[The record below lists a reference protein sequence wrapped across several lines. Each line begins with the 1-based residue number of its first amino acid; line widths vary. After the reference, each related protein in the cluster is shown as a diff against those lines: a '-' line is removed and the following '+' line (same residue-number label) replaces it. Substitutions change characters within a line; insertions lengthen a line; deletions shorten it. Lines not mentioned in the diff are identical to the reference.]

1 MSLNRLKSYSPDA
14 RRYDELCDANG
25 NVRAQWQP
33 LIDKLTAEWPES
45 ARRSAELARR
55 LVIENGVTYN
65 VYADPQGR
73 DRPWALD
80 PIPLVITADEWQQ
93 IELGVAQRARVLD
106 AMLRDLY
113 GEQRLLSSGVV
124 PPELAF
130 GHPNFLWPC
139 RNVLPA
145 QNGRHLHLYAAD
157 LARAPD
163 GRWWVLA
170 DRTQTPSGVGY
181 ALENQQIIMRVFPE
195 LMREMGVQTTHAP
208 LGALREELLNFA
220 ANDPAPLAVVLTPG
234 PFNETYFEHV
244 YLARQLGLPLVEGH
258 DLTVRGAIVYL
269 KTLSGLRRVH
279 SILRRLDDDYCD
291 PLELRSD
298 SALGVPGLLDAVR
311 AGNVMVANALG
322 SGVLESAAW
331 LGFVPGAAEHLLGER
346 LQLQSL
352 ATWWCGERPALDYV
366 LENFERLVIK
376 PAFPNQRFEPQFG
389 RELQWKE
396 RADLLQRIRRRPYA
410 YVAQE
415 RVALSQVPVWRSGAA
430 PGFNAKSLTMR
441 VYAMATSEGSTPSEI
456 ATGYSVMR
464 GGLVRIAGETADV
477 VSAQR
482 GGGSKSVWILGS
494 PKTSPDSLASA
505 NKDLHPSQPRST
517 SRHNELPSSLVEN
530 LFWLG
535 RYAERCE
542 AKTRLLRATLSV
554 RTDPQAWSAVLD
566 YCLEAGV
573 MNSRVQADL
582 GAFDATNPQSVAA
595 DLQRLG
601 WSATQVRSRLSAE
614 HWRAVSGVQRQLS
627 DATPR
632 TDVRETLDRLLL
644 SLAAM
649 AGFAL
654 DDMAQDEGWCWLA
667 LGRRLERLLFL
678 SDLLVNRLA
687 SETLL
692 WRNELEWILDING
705 CTIAYRTRYVATPR
719 LPTVLDLLINDPNNP
734 RTLTFQWESM
744 RTTLGR
750 LATVL
755 EGAGEETLQS
765 EMAELTAVDFNAI
778 EGNSPA
784 ATAARKILIERLQ
797 ALSFAARGLSDR
809 LSLRYFSHID
819 SELRAVAS

>member
-1 MSLNRLKSYSPDA
+1 MSLSRLKSYTPDP
-14 RRYDELCDANG
+14 RRYDELCDASG
-25 NVRAQWQP
+25 AMRTHWQP
-33 LIDKLTAEWPES
+33 LIDRLMVEWPES

-55 LVIENGVTYN
+55 LVVENGVTYN

-80 PIPLVITADEWQQ
+80 PIPLVITPDEWQE
-93 IELGVAQRARVLD
+93 IATGVAQRARVLD
-106 AMLRDLY
+106 AMLGDLY
-113 GEQRLLSSGVV
+113 GAQRLLSSGTV

-139 RNVLPA
+139 HGVAPPG
-145 QNGRHLHLYAAD
+145 GRRLHLYAAD

-163 GRWWVLA
+163 GKWWVLA
-170 DRTQTPSGVGY
+170 DRTQTPSGIGY
-181 ALENQQIIMRVFPE
+181 ALENQQIISRVFPE
-195 LMREMGVQTTHAP
+195 LMRDMRVQVSQTP
-208 LGALREELLNFA
+208 LGPLREELLNLA
-220 ANDPAPLAVVLTPG
+220 GGDAAPLAVVLTPG

-279 SILRRLDDDYCD
+279 SIMRRLDDDFCD
-291 PLELRSD
+291 PRELRSD
-298 SALGVPGLLDAVR
+298 SALGVPGMLDAVR

-331 LGFVPGAAEHLLGER
+331 LGFIPGAAEQLLGER
-346 LQLQSL
+346 LSLQSL

-389 RELQWKE
+389 RELKWTD
-396 RADLLQRIRRRPYA
+396 RADLLQRIRMRPYA

-415 RVALSQVPVWRSGAA
+415 RVPLSQAPVWRAGAV
-430 PGFNAKSLTMR
+430 PGFAAKSLTMR
-441 VYAMATSEGSTPSEI
+441 VYAMASSS
-456 ATGYSVMR
+456 GYEVMR
-464 GGLVRIAGETADV
+464 GGLVRIAGETSADV
-477 VSAQR
+477 VSTQR
-482 GGGSKSVWILGS
+482 GGGSKSVWILS
-494 PKTSPDSLASA
+494 PPDLMTASVSGVTRDATRDAFKTSARP
-505 NKDLHPSQPRST
+505 
-517 SRHNELPSSLVEN
+517 NELPSSLVEN

-554 RTDPQAWSAVLD
+554 RTDPQTWSTVLE
-566 YCLEAGV
+566 YCHDKGV
-573 MNSRVQADL
+573 MNSRVQADM
-582 GAFDATNPQSVAA
+582 GAFDASNPQSVAG

-614 HWRAVSGVQRQLS
+614 HWRALSAVQRQLK

-632 TDVRETLDRLLL
+632 TDVRETLDKLLL

-654 DDMAQDEGWCWLA
+654 DDMAQDEGWCWLV
-667 LGRRLERLLFL
+667 LGRRLERMLFL
-678 SDLLVNRLA
+678 SDLLIDRLS
-687 SETLL
+687 SETYS
-692 WRNELEWILDING
+692 WRNELEWLLDING

-719 LPTVLDLLINDPNNP
+719 IASVLDLLINDLGNP
-734 RTLTFQWESM
+734 RTLAFQWESL
-744 RTTLGR
+744 RAVLGR

-755 EGAGEETLQS
+755 DGIPTDSLRS
-765 EMAELTAVDFNAI
+765 EMAALTSIDLSAL
-778 EGNSPA
+778 EGNVQDIAEP
-784 ATAARKILIERLQ
+784 RQELIERLQ
-797 ALSFAARGLSDR
+797 SLAAATRGLSDR

-819 SELRAVAS
+819 MELRAVAS

>member
-1 MSLNRLKSYSPDA
+1 MSLNRLKSYAPDP
-14 RRYDELCDANG
+14 RRYDELCDASG
-25 NVRAQWQP
+25 DMREQWRP
-33 LIDKLTAEWPES
+33 LIDRLMAEWPES

-55 LVIENGVTYN
+55 LVVENGVTYN

-80 PIPLVITADEWQQ
+80 PIPLVITSAEWQE
-93 IELGVAQRARVLD
+93 IAAGVAQRARVLD
-106 AMLRDLY
+106 ALLCDLY

-139 RNVLPA
+139 HGVTPPG
-145 QNGRHLHLYAAD
+145 GRRLHLYAAD

-170 DRTQTPSGVGY
+170 DRTQTPSGIGY
-181 ALENQQIIMRVFPE
+181 ALENQQIISRVFPE
-195 LMREMGVQTTHAP
+195 LMRDMRVQVSHAP
-208 LGALREELLNFA
+208 LSPLRDELLNV
-220 ANDPAPLAVVLTPG
+220 NDENASPLAVVLTPG

-244 YLARQLGLPLVEGH
+244 YLARQLGFPLVEGH
-258 DLTVRGAIVYL
+258 DLTVRGQMVFL

-279 SILRRLDDDYCD
+279 SILRRLDDDFCD

-298 SALGVPGLLDAVR
+298 SALGVPGLLGAIR

-331 LGFVPGAAEHLLGER
+331 LGFVPGAAQQLLGET
-346 LQLQSL
+346 LSLQSL

-366 LENFERLVIK
+366 IENFERLVIK

-389 RELQWKE
+389 RELKWTD
-396 RADLLQRIRRRPYA
+396 RADLLQRIRMRPYA

-415 RVALSQVPVWRSGAA
+415 RVALSQAPVWRAGAV
-430 PGFNAKSLTMR
+430 PGFAAKSLTMR
-441 VYAMATSEGSTPSEI
+441 VYAMASDS
-456 ATGYSVMR
+456 GYSVMH
-464 GGLVRIAGETADV
+464 GGLVRIAGETSADV
-477 VSAQR
+477 VSTQR
-482 GGGSKSVWILGS
+482 GGGSKSVWILS
-494 PKTSPDSLASA
+494 SPDFSDIGGLLQDAAVRGAQARAS
-505 NKDLHPSQPRST
+505 

-554 RTDPQAWSAVLD
+554 RTDPHTWAAVLA
-566 YCLEAGV
+566 YCHEVGV
-573 MNSRVQADL
+573 MNSRAQADM
-582 GAFDATNPQSVAA
+582 GSFDAANPQSVAA
-595 DLQRLG
+595 DLARLG

-614 HWRAVSGVQRQLS
+614 HWRAVSVVQRQLQ

-654 DDMAQDEGWCWLA
+654 DDMAQDEGWCWLV

-678 SDLLVNRLA
+678 SDLLINRL
-687 SETLL
+687 STDTYS
-692 WRNELEWILDING
+692 WRNELEWLLDING

-719 LPTVLDLLINDPNNP
+719 IAPVLDLLINDAGNP
-734 RTLTFQWESM
+734 RTLAFQWESM
-744 RTTLGR
+744 RAMLGR

-755 EGAGEETLQS
+755 EGISTDSLQA
-765 EMAELTAVDFNAI
+765 EMAALAVVDLKTI
-778 EGNSPA
+778 EGEGPSA
-784 ATAARKILIERLQ
+784 IQARQELIVRLRALGAAAR
-797 ALSFAARGLSDR
+797 SLSDR

-819 SELRAVAS
+819 MELRAVAT